1 MTIQTIN
8 LGTYANDST
17 GDDLRSAF
25 QKVNA
30 NFAALTTTINIASA
44 SNVGTGVGLFKQKNL
59 TDLQFKSLTSAGGTV
74 TISNTADTVDLD
86 AITTLENDPSPTL
99 GANLMLNGFIIN
111 GNNGAGDVQ
120 SSVYG
125 LSVPILDSLL
135 GLLISSNSFPVD
147 LGTFLEPAGGS
158 NTLPHGYA
166 IDMGSFVSPQN
177 NSIDFGTF

>member
-17 GDDLRSAF
+17 GDDLRTAF

-44 SNVGTGVGLFKQKNL
+44 SNVGTGTGLFKQKNL
-59 TDLQFKSLTSAGGTV
+59 TDLQFKSLTSTNDTV
-74 TISNTADTVDLD
+74 TITSNSDTVDLN
-86 AITTLENDPSPTL
+86 AITTLENDSNPTL

-125 LSVPILDSLL
+125 LSVPILDSLF
-135 GLLISSNSFPVD
+135 GLLIASNSLVID
-147 LGTFLEPAGGS
+147 MGTLLEPAGGS
-158 NTLPHGYA
+158 NTLPHGFP
-166 IDMGSFVSPQN
+166 IDMGSFSTPQN
-177 NSIDFGTF
+177 NGLDFGTF